1 MAKPPAAAKPWIK
14 CAAKFSFRVR
24 AILDAR
30 AAEKDAALQTQC
42 TTWEARR

>member
-1 MAKPPAAAKPWIK
+1 MAKPPAAANPWNF
-14 CAAKFSFRVR
+14 AAKFSFRVR
-24 AILDAR
+24 AVLDAR